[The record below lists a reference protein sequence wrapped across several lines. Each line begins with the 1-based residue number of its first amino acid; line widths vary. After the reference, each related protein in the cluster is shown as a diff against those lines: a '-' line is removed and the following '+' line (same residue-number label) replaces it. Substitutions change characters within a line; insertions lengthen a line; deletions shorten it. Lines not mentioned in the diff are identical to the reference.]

1 MSDYMTDLS
10 GYLMGTSALLA
21 EKSGVKVNSSEGGA
35 SLDMTDFLTLMVA
48 QFQNQT
54 LDNTADTSDMLNQ
67 LVQMSTV
74 QAITNI
80 TDATVMMYA
89 GSLVGKEVTIGQYNS
104 DGTLEELV
112 GVVTGTG
119 VSGGQQVIFVNGKSY
134 YLSQIMAV
142 GRLPEEEKPDS
153 GEGGDTSVDGDA
165 TNKPE
170 TEKPGGTNKPD
181 GTKPDVEKPEGT
193 EGTKPNLDFDAPGV
207 VG

>member
-1 MSDYMTDLS
+1 MSDYMTDIS
-10 GYLMGTSALLA
+10 GYLLGTNALSS
-21 EKSGVKVNSSEGGA
+21 SGSGAKVNTTGDGT

-54 LDNTADTSDMLNQ
+54 IDNTADTSDMLNQ
-67 LVQMSTV
+67 LVQMSTI

-89 GSLVGKEVTIGQYNS
+89 GSLVGKEVTVGQYNS

-119 VSGGQQVIFVNGKSY
+119 VAGGQQVIFVNGESY

-142 GRLPEEEKPDS
+142 GRLPDVEEPEPDP
-153 GEGGDTSVDGDA
+153 GEDGDGDTTVDTDPDK
-165 TNKPE
+165 T
-170 TEKPGGTNKPD
+170 PG
-181 GTKPDVEKPEGT
+181 VEGT
-193 EGTKPNLDFDAPGV
+193 EGTEDTTDTTTPNLDFDAPGV

>member
-1 MSDYMTDLS
+1 MSDYMTDIS
-10 GYLMGTSALLA
+10 SYLLGTSSLTS
-21 EKSGVKVNSSEGGA
+21 SGSGAKVNTSQDNS

-48 QFQNQT
+48 QFQNQSI
-54 LDNTADTSDMLNQ
+54 DNTADTSDMLNQ

-104 DGTLEELV
+104 EGTLEELV
-112 GVVTGTG
+112 GTVTGTG
-119 VSGGQQVIFVNGKSY
+119 VSGGQQVIFVNGQSY

-142 GRLPEEEKPDS
+142 GRLPDVEQSATGGTQTSTGDTTVNTTPSVTQPDS
-153 GEGGDTSVDGDA
+153 TEDTTS
-165 TNKPE
+165 TSE
-170 TEKPGGTNKPD
+170 
-181 GTKPDVEKPEGT
+181 
-193 EGTKPNLDFDAPGV
+193 PNLDFDAPGV